1 MRAAPANPS
10 GVHFLRDRTV
20 IAGLLA
26 SARPRGGDL
35 VLELGAGPGVLTAA
49 LAGTGARIVAVER
62 DAAFAARLRRRFAQR
77 PVTVVEDD
85 LRRVRLPRRPFAV
98 VANLPFAVG
107 TAALRRLLGGRDVP
121 LRGADLLVEWG
132 FARRLTRPVPRDA
145 ETAWWA
151 ARYELRIAR
160 RVPATAFSPAPR
172 VAAAHLVIRP
182 RELDRRA
189 LPVLRA
195 LLTDAYRRPAA
206 PLTAVLA
213 AHVPGGR
220 AHRLARSTGIAPPA
234 VAGAV
239 PPAGWA
245 ALAAEAVVGEPAA
258 RARSIS

>member
-1 MRAAPANPS
+1 MRVPAVNPS

-20 IAGLLA
+20 IAGLLR
-26 SARPRGGDL
+26 SARPDAGDL

-49 LAGTGARIVAVER
+49 LAGTGARVVAVER
-62 DAAFAARLRRRFAQR
+62 DAAFAARLRRRFAHR
-77 PVTVVEDD
+77 PVTVVQDD

-98 VANLPFAVG
+98 VANLPFATG
-107 TAALRRLLGGRDVP
+107 TATLRRLLGDPGLR

-145 ETAWWA
+145 ETAGWA
-151 ARYELRIAR
+151 ARYQLRIAR
-160 RVPATAFSPAPR
+160 RVPPAAFSPAPR
-172 VAAAHLVIRP
+172 VAAAHLVVRP
-182 RELDRRA
+182 RELDRRT

-195 LLTDAYRRPAA
+195 LLADAYRRPAA

-220 AHRLARSTGIAPPA
+220 AHRLARSTGIAPP
-234 VAGAV
+234 VLAGAV
-239 PPAGWA
+239 PAAAWA
-245 ALAAEAVVGEPAA
+245 ELAAAVVVAEPAA